1 MTALSGAEAKR
12 CPVSRGLRPH
22 SGPDGPVRLGE
33 AAKSFPAGQVSAG
46 R

>member
-1 MTALSGAEAKR
+1 MTAPSGAEAKR

-22 SGPDGPVRLGE
+22 SGPDEPVRLG